1 MGFDGFLRQAVC
13 NGFRSVCPVLLL
25 FCCFN
30 FCTPLNRGA
39 GAIFLV
45 VCDNDERTAR
55 RRSASEL
62 VFRQRTLQA
71 RSQGVNQK
79 LRNGFVDIAVPY

>member
-1 MGFDGFLRQAVC
+1 MAFCGRQFVT
-13 NGFRSVCPVLLL
+13 GSVPCAQFCYCFVVLI
-25 FCCFN
+25 

-55 RRSASEL
+55 RRSASEV
-62 VFRQRTLQA
+62 VFRRRTLQA

>member
-1 MGFDGFLRQAVC
+1 MLLSQKFRGYPLGFDGFVTYVT
-13 NGFRSVCPVLLL
+13 GSVPCAQFCYCFVVLILH
-25 FCCFN
+25 
-30 FCTPLNRGA
+30 TTKSWRGSY
-39 GAIFLV
+39 FLV

-62 VFRQRTLQA
+62 VFRRRTLQA

-79 LRNGFVDIAVPY
+79 L

>member
-1 MGFDGFLRQAVC
+1 MAFCGRQFVT
-13 NGFRSVCPVLLL
+13 GSVPCAQFCYCFVVLILHTTKL
-25 FCCFN
+25 W
-30 FCTPLNRGA
+30 RGSY
-39 GAIFLV
+39 FVV

-55 RRSASEL
+55 RRSASEV
-62 VFRQRTLQA
+62 VFRRRTLQA